1 MSIPYFLGGA
11 LAGAGILTG
20 LALLDDRRA
29 AKMESPGFTPES
41 AARMGV
47 NEVCRHLN
55 VYFMKS
61 NMLSLT
67 CNSVFLDSSSLGL
80 NPLVLKDDRL
90 LQKARNRAEGFVT
103 RAGRNIAFTSLKGV
117 KADMEKLFARYRPVF
132 VRANRLLAAQG
143 VMGVRLGAF
152 TLSQQPFTVNNE
164 ISNDNWLEDF
174 AALCDRLRDFVT
186 ATGEACERLITL
198 LEGEDPDA
206 KTMIEEAGLPEDCVP
221 VPSTV

>member
-11 LAGAGILTG
+11 LAGADILTG
-20 LALLDDRRA
+20 LALLDDRRT
-29 AKMESPGFTPES
+29 AKKENPGFTPES

-61 NMLSLT
+61 NMLSAK
-67 CNSVFLDSSSLGL
+67 CSSVFMDSSSFGMGPLELEDDGL
-80 NPLVLKDDRL
+80 V
-90 LQKARNRAEGFVT
+90 QKARNRAEGFVT
-103 RAGRNIAFTSLKGV
+103 RAGRRSAFASLKGV

-132 VRANRLLAAQG
+132 VRANRLLAARG
-143 VMGVRLGAF
+143 VMGVRLGGF
-152 TLSQQPFTVNNE
+152 TLSRQPLIINNDL
-164 ISNDNWLEDF
+164 SNDDWLEDF
-174 AALCDRLRDFVT
+174 DALCDRLRDFVT

-206 KTMIEEAGLPEDCVP
+206 RTMIEVAGLPEDCVP